1 MKWTYQIRGKAKISL
16 LLTGLICLILIN
28 NLSERSQSREL
39 QKVLDSMYQDRL
51 IAESYILQL
60 SDELHSIGLILE
72 IGSDF
77 QESLLYSHWQ
87 KIEQINLNYLE
98 TQLTKE
104 EKIHFDRFEK
114 MTWAIF
120 QGIPERK
127 NSQATLQEALTE
139 LKILSE
145 IQVKEAQN
153 LISRSGQIFSS
164 DAAHSQLEIA
174 LLVVMVLIVQAI
186 LFASKTLSVVPK
198 APPQLN

>member
-16 LLTGLICLILIN
+16 LLTGLICLILVN

-72 IGSDF
+72 SGSDF

-104 EKIHFDRFEK
+104 EKNHFDRFEK

>member
-1 MKWTYQIRGKAKISL
+1 MKWPYQIRGKLKISL
-16 LLTGLICLILIN
+16 LLTGLICMILIN
-28 NLSERSQSREL
+28 NLRERSQSREL
-39 QKVLDSMYQDRL
+39 REVFESLYQDRL

-60 SDELHSIGLILE
+60 SDELHAIHLFLE
-72 IGSDF
+72 SNPGQ
-77 QESLLYSHWQ
+77 QESLLNSHWQ

-98 TQLTKE
+98 TQLTQE
-104 EKIHFDRFEK
+104 EKNHFDRFEK
-114 MTWAIF
+114 MTWDISL
-120 QGIPERK
+120 GIQNKK
-127 NSQATLQEALTE
+127 NIQPKLQEALTE
-139 LKILSE
+139 LKILSQ

-164 DAAHSQLEIA
+164 DAANSQLEIA

>member
-16 LLTGLICLILIN
+16 LLTGLICLILVN

>member
-60 SDELHSIGLILE
+60 SDELHWIGLILE
-72 IGSDF
+72 SGSDF

>member
-1 MKWTYQIRGKAKISL
+1 
-16 LLTGLICLILIN
+16 
-28 NLSERSQSREL
+28 
-39 QKVLDSMYQDRL
+39 
-51 IAESYILQL
+51 
-60 SDELHSIGLILE
+60 
-72 IGSDF
+72 
-77 QESLLYSHWQ
+77 
-87 KIEQINLNYLE
+87 
-98 TQLTKE
+98 
-104 EKIHFDRFEK
+104 

-139 LKILSE
+139 LKILSQ

>member
-164 DAAHSQLEIA
+164 DAAHSELEIA